1 MNIIEID
8 FLSIVIGYTVG
19 VALMW
24 SVTQTVFHTE
34 VNDDEGTEGHD
45 QNFRDSVYH
54 WNYPYNLFTNGR
66 K

>member
-1 MNIIEID
+1 MNIIEVD

-34 VNDDEGTEGHD
+34 VNDDEGTKEGD
-45 QNFRDSVYH
+45 ENIRNSVYH
-54 WNYPYNLFTNGR
+54 WNYPYNLPASD
-66 K
+66 

>member
-8 FLSIVIGYTVG
+8 FMSIVIGYTVG

-34 VNDDEGTEGHD
+34 VNDDEGTKEHD

-54 WNYPYNLFTNGR
+54 WNYPYNLPTSD
-66 K
+66 